1 MTYHGEIICHSL
13 QHFEAAFT
21 AVHHFKGPAN
31 PIVRTAPDAAAYA
44 GVLYLKIAARHSHN
58 TTTGIEGVVLD
69 CGDDPSLVLSGL
81 RVGWS
86 NFAFTGCASVQ
97 KKISQLIDKHEA
109 RLVGINQGPVLD
121 LHSAYDP
128 LKRCQV
134 WLGRLNRGTIT
145 G

>member
-1 MTYHGEIICHSL
+1 MTRHGEIICHSQ

-21 AVHHFKGPAN
+21 AIRLSKGVAN

-44 GVLYLKIAARHSHN
+44 GVLYLKMAACHSQK
-58 TTTGIEGVVLD
+58 TTAGTVGVVLD
-69 CGDDPSLVLSGL
+69 CGSDPSLVLSGL

-86 NFAFTGCASVQ
+86 SFAFRGPTIVQ
-97 KKISQLIDKHEA
+97 KKISQLIAKHEA
-109 RLVGINQGPVLD
+109 RLVRINQGPVLD

-128 LKRCQV
+128 LKKCQT
-134 WLGRLNRGTIT
+134 WLHGFKRGTIA